1 MNNTPEAVARI
12 LAIAQLDA
20 DKETFFEQWYFD
32 AFKLDVI
39 PEGYQVEIT
48 YKLTKKKTTLEDI
61 WNKVMEPMTV

>member
-39 PEGYQVEIT
+39 PRRLPGRDNIQADKEAQYIGRY
-48 YKLTKKKTTLEDI
+48 LE
-61 WNKVMEPMTV
+61 